1 MADLAAAKQHYSEGK
16 AYLEQEDYVL
26 AYGAFDAALERVS
39 DYEDAKA
46 LRKQAIARAR
56 YKLGLFV
63 FRPTI
68 VERDVLSETDK
79 PKSSKWQQLKRW
91 IEEPDDDLLKK
102 ADERHR
108 LEETAHIEIVRGLDA
123 RPAHIQLVP
132 NHEVNGIVK
141 EHGFNPDAVTEEEVI
156 QAARKSDILIAGL
169 SEAYL
174 DFDQSKEKKEANTGK
189 KVKYTDEKR
198 KKRKRDEF
206 KKGYRYYVY
215 EKKVRTKCMLPYQI
229 IDTRTGAVMKDG
241 VLSAEDGDR
250 VKFVNWNNYD
260 DVRPDQLRVKD
271 GEKFKRL
278 ASSDRKLFDA
288 RMKLKGKWDM
298 LFKASEQ
305 MGSELSH
312 KLREILE
319 TYNPGRSFGSAQD

>member
-1 MADLAAAKQHYSEGK
+1 MP
-16 AYLEQEDYVL
+16 
-26 AYGAFDAALERVS
+26 
-39 DYEDAKA
+39 DYEDATA

-56 YKLGLFV
+56 YKVGLFV
-63 FRPTI
+63 FHPTI
-68 VERDVLSETDK
+68 VDRDALAEADK
-79 PKSSKWQQLKRW
+79 PKPSKWQRFKKW
-91 IEEPDDDLLKK
+91 IEEPDDDLLKN
-102 ADERHR
+102 ADELHR
-108 LEETAHIEIVRGLDA
+108 LEESMYIEIVRGLDY

-141 EHGFNPDAVTEEEVI
+141 ENGFNPNAVTEEEVI
-156 QAARKSDILIAGL
+156 QAARKAEIPIILIAGL

-174 DFDQSKEKKEANTGK
+174 DFDQSKKKKEANTVK
-189 KVKYTDEKR
+189 KVEYTDEKG
-198 KKRKRDEF
+198 KKKKRDEY

-229 IDTRTGAVMKDG
+229 IDTRTGTVMKDG

-298 LFKASEQ
+298 LSKASEQ
-305 MGSELSH
+305 MGDELSG
-312 KLREILE
+312 KLLEILE
-319 TYNPGRSFGSAQD
+319 HTIPAVRSGPPRTESR